1 MHLVHGSV
9 RQARLAS
16 CGLLLTAGM
25 TVFGADGPAST
36 NAPSPRLRSWELPAI
51 TVEGRTS
58 DLLREEELV
67 GSYGQPRWTTQRRF
81 PRVRVYVLPED
92 EREFEY
98 WTRVDVPR
106 HGPCEVQHFFEFEI
120 GLPYRLQLDTYLV
133 VRNEDG
139 GFDGPTFYDGQFE
152 LRYALAD
159 WGKLPGNPALYAE
172 YVWREAKADKVE
184 LKLLLGDTLA
194 PRWHWGLNLVYEGET
209 SGECENE
216 YSATA
221 GISYTVIDEKFAI
234 GLEAETAIADTVHA
248 RGSFATSTFLGPSLQ
263 FRPVPNMHIDFTP
276 LFGLNGSEQAKIF
289 LNAGWEF

>member
-159 WGKLPGNPALYAE
+159 
-172 YVWREAKADKVE
+172 
-184 LKLLLGDTLA
+184 
-194 PRWHWGLNLVYEGET
+194 
-209 SGECENE
+209 
-216 YSATA
+216 
-221 GISYTVIDEKFAI
+221 
-234 GLEAETAIADTVHA
+234 TVHA

-276 LFGLNGSEQAKIF
+276 LFGLNGGEQAKIF
-289 LNAGWEF
+289 FNAG